1 MHQRPASYQH
11 NAAVHDVSHHLWW
24 SRLQDFFNS
33 INQSIDRDRNCL
45 TDVGVSDNNLSRK
58 SGYQVT
64 SAHRRLAGRS
74 RIVDRTDAN
83 LDVFRCPLAQ
93 ENLELV
99 AGVADDSFLL
109 LVSRDV
115 EVFSTPRAAGGD
127 LVVSCRPPANIYN
140 HHADGVVDRHADA
153 DGRGNRLFNNVHFAR
168 AGADTRVLYRAAL
181 PVRDARGGSHYNA
194 RG

>member
-33 INQSIDRDRNCL
+33 INQSSDRDRNCL

-93 ENLELV
+93 EYLELV
-99 AGVADDSFLL
+99 ADVADDVFIE
-109 LVSRDV
+109 LVSPPM
-115 EVFSTPRAAGGD
+115 EFFGTHNAAEGENCHI
-127 LVVSCRPPANIYN
+127 CRPPANIYN

-181 PVRDARGGSHYNA
+181 NVRDARGGSHYNA

>member
-93 ENLELV
+93 AYLKLVGDVAYVVFIELV
-99 AGVADDSFLL
+99 PGDMKIFRSH
-109 LVSRDV
+109 S
-115 EVFSTPRAAGGD
+115 AAEREICD
-127 LVVSCRPPANIYN
+127 TCRSPANIYN
-140 HHADGVVDRHADA
+140 HH
-153 DGRGNRLFNNVHFAR
+153 
-168 AGADTRVLYRAAL
+168 
-181 PVRDARGGSHYNA
+181 
-194 RG
+194 